1 MLAVARAII
10 EPRRLLL
17 IDEPSKGLAPA
28 IVQNMIDAFIELKQA
43 ATTILLVEQ
52 NFNFARQVGDRVA
65 VMDDGRVV
73 HAGGMAQL
81 AEDEALQTRL
91 LGLSWKPPMSTLDA
105 DAPLPQVRAD
115 LRPVLLVLALAAIAL
130 PLVGSF
136 STWLTLTFAGL
147 AMGMIIFI
155 VASGMTLVFGLMDV
169 LNFGHGLFIA
179 IGAYL
184 AATVLG
190 AMGDWTQSGSL
201 WMNLAA
207 VLPAMIVGML
217 VAGAVGLAFE
227 RVIVRPVYGQH
238 LKQIL
243 ITMGGMIIGE
253 ELIKMIWGPQT
264 ISLPLPEA
272 LRGAVL
278 LGDAA
283 IEKFRIVALVGGLA
297 VLGGMLWLLNRT
309 KLGLLIRA
317 GVEDREMVESL
328 GYRIRH
334 LFVGVFVAGSMLAG
348 LGGALWGLYQQSV
361 VPQLG
366 AQVNVL
372 IFIVIMI
379 GGLGSTVGCLIGA
392 LLVGLMANYTGFLMP
407 KAALFSNI
415 ALMVA
420 ILLWRPQGVYPVAN
434 R

>member
-1 MLAVARAII
+1 
-10 EPRRLLL
+10 
-17 IDEPSKGLAPA
+17 
-28 IVQNMIDAFIELKQA
+28 
-43 ATTILLVEQ
+43 
-52 NFNFARQVGDRVA
+52 
-65 VMDDGRVV
+65 
-73 HAGGMAQL
+73 
-81 AEDEALQTRL
+81 
-91 LGLSWKPPMSTLDA
+91 MSTLEIDT
-105 DAPLPQVRAD
+105 PLPRVRAD
-115 LRPVLLVLALAAIAL
+115 LRPVLLVLALATLAL

-136 STWLTLTFAGL
+136 STWVTLTLAGL

-179 IGAYL
+179 IGAYM
-184 AATVLG
+184 AATMLG
-190 AMGDWTQSGSL
+190 SMADWTQSGSL
-201 WMNLAA
+201 WINLGA

-253 ELIKMIWGPQT
+253 EIIKMLWGPQT

-272 LRGAVL
+272 LRGAFL

-283 IEKFRIVALVGGLA
+283 IEKFRIVALLTGLL

-348 LGGALWGLYQQSV
+348 LGGVLWGMYQQSI

-392 LLVGLMANYTGFLMP
+392 LLVGLMANYTGFLLP

-420 ILLWRPQGVYPVAN
+420 ILLWRPQGVYPVTN

>member
-1 MLAVARAII
+1 
-10 EPRRLLL
+10 
-17 IDEPSKGLAPA
+17 
-28 IVQNMIDAFIELKQA
+28 
-43 ATTILLVEQ
+43 
-52 NFNFARQVGDRVA
+52 
-65 VMDDGRVV
+65 
-73 HAGGMAQL
+73 
-81 AEDEALQTRL
+81 
-91 LGLSWKPPMSTLDA
+91 MSTLDF
-105 DAPLPQVRAD
+105 DTPLPRVRAD
-115 LRPVLLVLALAAIAL
+115 LRPVLLVVALAALAL

-136 STWLTLTFAGL
+136 STWITLTLAGL

-179 IGAYL
+179 IGAYM

-190 AMGDWTQSGSL
+190 SMSDWTQTGSL

-253 ELIKMIWGPQT
+253 EIIKMIWGPQT
-264 ISLPLPEA
+264 LSLPLPQA
-272 LRGAVL
+272 LRGAFL

-283 IEKFRIVALVGGLA
+283 IEKFRIVALVVGVL

-348 LGGALWGLYQQSV
+348 LGGVLWGMYQQSV

-392 LLVGLMANYTGFLMP
+392 LLVGLMANYTGFLLP

-420 ILLWRPQGVYPVAN
+420 ILLWRPQGVYPVTN

>member
-1 MLAVARAII
+1 
-10 EPRRLLL
+10 
-17 IDEPSKGLAPA
+17 
-28 IVQNMIDAFIELKQA
+28 
-43 ATTILLVEQ
+43 
-52 NFNFARQVGDRVA
+52 
-65 VMDDGRVV
+65 
-73 HAGGMAQL
+73 
-81 AEDEALQTRL
+81 
-91 LGLSWKPPMSTLDA
+91 
-105 DAPLPQVRAD
+105 
-115 LRPVLLVLALAAIAL
+115 
-130 PLVGSF
+130 VGSF
-136 STWLTLTFAGL
+136 STWVTLTLAGL

-179 IGAYL
+179 IGAYM

-190 AMGDWTQSGSL
+190 SMADWTQSGSL
-201 WMNLAA
+201 WINLGA

-253 ELIKMIWGPQT
+253 EIIKMLWGPQT

-272 LRGAVL
+272 LRGAFL

-283 IEKFRIVALVGGLA
+283 IEKFRIVALLTGLL
-297 VLGGMLWLLNRT
+297 VLAGMLWLLNRT

-348 LGGALWGLYQQSV
+348 LGGVLWGMYQQSV

-392 LLVGLMANYTGFLMP
+392 LLVGLMANYTGFLLP

-420 ILLWRPQGVYPVAN
+420 ILLWRPQGVYPVTN

>member
-1 MLAVARAII
+1 
-10 EPRRLLL
+10 
-17 IDEPSKGLAPA
+17 
-28 IVQNMIDAFIELKQA
+28 
-43 ATTILLVEQ
+43 
-52 NFNFARQVGDRVA
+52 
-65 VMDDGRVV
+65 
-73 HAGGMAQL
+73 
-81 AEDEALQTRL
+81 
-91 LGLSWKPPMSTLDA
+91 MSTLDIE
-105 DAPLPQVRAD
+105 APLPRARAD
-115 LRPVLLVLALAAIAL
+115 LMPVLLVLALAAIAL

-136 STWLTLTFAGL
+136 STWITLTFAGL

-179 IGAYL
+179 IGAYM

-190 AMGDWTQSGSL
+190 SMADWTQSGSL
-201 WMNLAA
+201 WTNLAA

-253 ELIKMIWGPQT
+253 EIIKMMWGPQAIT
-264 ISLPLPEA
+264 LPLPES
-272 LRGAVL
+272 LRGAFL

-283 IEKFRIVALVGGLA
+283 IEKYRVVALAVGLI
-297 VLGGMLWLLNRT
+297 VLGGMLWVLNRT

-348 LGGALWGLYQQSV
+348 LGGVLWGMYQQSI

-420 ILLWRPQGVYPVAN
+420 ILLWRPQGVYPVTN

>member
-1 MLAVARAII
+1 
-10 EPRRLLL
+10 
-17 IDEPSKGLAPA
+17 
-28 IVQNMIDAFIELKQA
+28 
-43 ATTILLVEQ
+43 
-52 NFNFARQVGDRVA
+52 
-65 VMDDGRVV
+65 
-73 HAGGMAQL
+73 
-81 AEDEALQTRL
+81 
-91 LGLSWKPPMSTLDA
+91 MSTLDI
-105 DAPLPQVRAD
+105 DTPLPRVRAD
-115 LRPVLLVLALAAIAL
+115 FRPVLLVVALAALAL

-136 STWLTLTFAGL
+136 STWITLTLAGL

-179 IGAYL
+179 IGAYM

-190 AMGDWTQSGSL
+190 SMSDWTQTASL
-201 WMNLAA
+201 WTNMVA

-253 ELIKMIWGPQT
+253 EIIKMIWGPQT
-264 ISLPLPEA
+264 LSLPLPEA
-272 LRGAVL
+272 LRGAFL

-283 IEKFRIVALVGGLA
+283 IEKFRIVALAVGVL

-348 LGGALWGLYQQSV
+348 LGGVLWGMYQQSI

-392 LLVGLMANYTGFLMP
+392 LLVGLMANYTGFLVP

-420 ILLWRPQGVYPVAN
+420 ILLWRPQGVYPVTN